1 MKRQIRKGVFET
13 NSSSCHSICI
23 ATGLE
28 QEELHF
34 PDKVTFRY
42 GEFGWEHKC
51 LDTVEEKASY
61 LYTAIYYM
69 VHDSVDRWKEC
80 LMFIFET
87 LKEYHVECSFEGY
100 VKLEPWVSTYGDS
113 PNLRFSVDIDYG
125 YIDHSDA
132 TVDLVDALCSDKDL
146 LLSYLFSSKSF
157 ILTGNDNSEEDRDV
171 DIKVDYAFREF
182 YKGN

>member
-23 ATGLE
+23 ATGLT
-28 QEELHF
+28 QDHLHF
-34 PDKVTFRY
+34 PEKVTFRY
-42 GEFGWEHKC
+42 GEFGWEHTHI
-51 LDTVEEKASY
+51 DTVEEKASY
-61 LYTAIYYM
+61 LYTAISHI
-69 VHDSVDRWKEC
+69 VRDSVDRWKEC

-87 LKEYHVECSFEGY
+87 LKEYHVGCSFEGY

-113 PNLRFSVDIDYG
+113 PQLRFSAEIDNG
-125 YIDHSDA
+125 YIDHYEDTLA
-132 TVDLVDALCSDKDL
+132 LVDSLCSDKDL

-157 ILTGNDNSEEDRDV
+157 ILTGNDNSDEDRV
-171 DIKVDYAFREF
+171 GDIKVDYEHREF